1 MTLRSLPTLALA
13 ATLLSAS
20 GCDDDQTTSV
30 NDTADTSA
38 DTTADTS
45 SADAAPGP
53 DTSPEPDTNT
63 GCEKVPF
70 VPVAQD
76 AGPFLGAFMY
86 VAQSTLDTPVDT
98 LAFELI
104 GDNGGATAAGAY
116 ELTDAPYESCG
127 NCVVLR
133 LACDGELSNCN
144 KALLATSGTL
154 EITEFGESGGKF
166 SGTLTDAI
174 LREVSIAPDNK
185 SVLVDKGEVRCLD
198 TYTFEA
204 TVQ

>member
-1 MTLRSLPTLALA
+1 MDAIVIGLLPCEEVFTGSALPGRHPMTLRSLPALTLA

-30 NDTADTSA
+30 TDTADASA
-38 DTTADTS
+38 DTASDMSAPDTN
-45 SADAAPGP
+45 PGP
-53 DTSPEPDTNT
+53 DTSPEPDTST
-63 GCEKVPF
+63 GCQKVPF

-104 GDNGGATAAGAY
+104 GDNGGATAAGSY

-127 NCVVLR
+127 NCIVLR
-133 LACDGELSNCN
+133 LGCDG
-144 KALLATSGTL
+144 
-154 EITEFGESGGKF
+154 
-166 SGTLTDAI
+166 
-174 LREVSIAPDNK
+174 
-185 SVLVDKGEVRCLD
+185 
-198 TYTFEA
+198 
-204 TVQ
+204 